1 MMLVQRGEHRTE
13 LLSAGAPAEL
23 KVTLADDA
31 TLELLLLQDASAELK
46 LQAEVGSNAV
56 LKVVAI
62 CLPGGS
68 DAVINNDFRVE
79 VNGVGAEVR
88 LSGMVIADGAQCV
101 ANTTNVRHHGER
113 TRSNQLFKYI
123 VNDQARCEFN
133 GTIVV
138 DEQARF
144 TEAYQTNRNLVE
156 SNQAHMHAEPA
167 LEIYCDEV
175 KCSHGAA
182 TGQLDEQALF
192 YMRTR
197 GIPEQEARH
206 LLMEAFM
213 ADVIAAVDFNE
224 DMHQKVQELVSARF
238 AGGNTK

>member
-1 MMLVQRGEHRTE
+1 
-13 LLSAGAPAEL
+13 
-23 KVTLADDA
+23 
-31 TLELLLLQDASAELK
+31 
-46 LQAEVGSNAV
+46 
-56 LKVVAI
+56 
-62 CLPGGS
+62 
-68 DAVINNDFRVE
+68 
-79 VNGVGAEVR
+79 
-88 LSGMVIADGAQCV
+88 
-101 ANTTNVRHHGER
+101 
-113 TRSNQLFKYI
+113 
-123 VNDQARCEFN
+123 
-133 GTIVV
+133 
-138 DEQARF
+138 
-144 TEAYQTNRNLVE
+144 
-156 SNQAHMHAEPA
+156 MHAEPA